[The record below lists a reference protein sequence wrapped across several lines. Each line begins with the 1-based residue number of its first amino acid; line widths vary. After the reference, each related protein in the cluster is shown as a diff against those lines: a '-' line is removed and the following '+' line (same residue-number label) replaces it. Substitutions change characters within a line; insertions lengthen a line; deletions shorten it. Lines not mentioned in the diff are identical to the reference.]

1 MRIDTPTFVGRV
13 VPPSNDLPELFSGD
27 DSDDVF
33 RDLYAEHCRG
43 VYGLAWQICGARFA
57 GDVTQDVFL
66 SLWSNPDKFDPS
78 RGSLHALLLTM
89 ARGKAIDLVRSE
101 TARRGRETRTAS
113 IDRSY
118 ADDSV
123 GELDDEMAAIVV
135 RALDQL
141 PANEKEAISTAFYG
155 RCTYKEAAIVLGQPE
170 GTIKARI
177 RRGMTRMRHELAAL
191 K

>member
-1 MRIDTPTFVGRV
+1 MSIDTPTFVDGV
-13 VPPSNDLPELFSGD
+13 VPPSNDLPELSSGD

-66 SLWSNPDKFDPS
+66 SLWRNPDKFDPS

-89 ARGKAIDLVRSE
+89 ARGRSIDLVRSE
-101 TARRGRETRTAS
+101 TARRSREKRTAPV
-113 IDRSY
+113 DRSY
-118 ADDSV
+118 PDDNV
-123 GELDDEMAAIVV
+123 GTFDEETAARVV
-135 RALDQL
+135 FALDQL

-155 RCTYKEAAIVLGQPE
+155 RCSYKEAAIVLGQPE

-177 RRGMTRMRHELAAL
+177 RRGMTRMRHELAAF